1 MRLCFASNNP
11 HKIQEVQAILGKAYS
26 ILSLKE
32 IGCLEELAEEQDTIP
47 GNSFQKANYVFKKYS
62 IACFADDSGLEVA
75 ILNGRPGVDSAHY
88 AGPQRSHN
96 DNINLLLTNL
106 QNVKN
111 REAQFR
117 TVITLITPS
126 VNKQFEGILKGTII
140 EEKRG
145 TGGFGYDPV
154 FLPEGFSKTLAEMS
168 MEEKNKISHR
178 ARAMEKLMEFL
189 LTLG

>member
-11 HKIQEVQAILGKAYS
+11 HKIQEVQAILGKAFS

-47 GNSFQKANYVFKKYS
+47 GNSFQKADYVFKKYN

-75 ILNGRPGVDSAHY
+75 VLNGRPGVDSAHY

-96 DNINLLLTNL
+96 DNINLLLANL
-106 QNVKN
+106 KN
-111 REAQFR
+111 SKKREAQFR

-126 VNKQFEGILKGTII
+126 VKKQFEGILKGTIL

-178 ARAMEKLMEFL
+178 ARAVQKLVDFL
-189 LTLG
+189 QTE